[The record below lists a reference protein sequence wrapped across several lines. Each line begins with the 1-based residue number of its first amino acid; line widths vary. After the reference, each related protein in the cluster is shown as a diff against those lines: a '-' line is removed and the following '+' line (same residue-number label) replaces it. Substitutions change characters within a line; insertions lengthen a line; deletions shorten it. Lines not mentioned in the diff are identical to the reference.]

1 MQASIILERA
11 ADTSSGM
18 SATTLSTG
26 EGSVVTGSCE
36 GCTIRD
42 RGLPLEADGLV
53 GPGAEVLLIGEG
65 SGTPGRLGAS

>member
-1 MQASIILERA
+1 MILERA

-18 SATTLSTG
+18 SVTALSTG
-26 EGSVVTGSCE
+26 EGSVVIGSCE

-53 GPGAEVLLIGEG
+53 GPGAEVLLMGEG
-65 SGTPGRLGAS
+65 SAMPGRPGTS